1 MQLSTRSARRRAT
14 LTLAVAGVVVA
25 AAFPAFAGAEVEAP
39 VLTVT
44 VSAAGAIS
52 VVDSKGAAVSTL
64 NADSYEFIVHDQSAT
79 ANAHLSGP
87 GVNQLTDVAGTGD
100 ATWNVTLGAG
110 SYQVASD
117 AGAASAVK
125 FTVGSA
131 AAAAPAA
138 STPAT
143 SSSSAAAKTTAAP
156 VKVAA
161 VVTAAA
167 GKACTKAGLTAKAG
181 TVKLA
186 CSKVGKKLV
195 WVAAKK

>member
-25 AAFPAFAGAEVEAP
+25 AAFPAVAGAEVEAP
-39 VLTVT
+39 ILTVT
-44 VSAAGAIS
+44 VSAAGTIS
-52 VVDSKGAAVSTL
+52 IVDSKGGAVSTL
-64 NADSYEFIVHDQSAT
+64 NPDVYEIIVHDQSAT

-100 ATWNVTLGAG
+100 ATWNVTFGAG
-110 SYQVASD
+110 SFQVASD
-117 AGAASAVK
+117 AGSASAVK

-131 AAAAPAA
+131 AAATPAASAPAA
-138 STPAT
+138 A
-143 SSSSAAAKTTAAP
+143 AAAKTSAAP
-156 VKVAA
+156 VKAAA

-167 GKACTKAGLTAKAG
+167 GKACSKAGLTAKAG

-186 CSKVGKKLV
+186 CSKVGKKLL

>member
-1 MQLSTRSARRRAT
+1 MQLSSRSVRRRAT
-14 LTLAVAGVVVA
+14 LTLAVAGVAVA

-39 VLTVT
+39 ILTIT
-44 VSAAGAIS
+44 VSSAGTITL
-52 VVDSKGAAVSTL
+52 VDEKGGAVSTL
-64 NADSYEFIVHDQSAT
+64 NPDSYQFVVRDQSTT

-87 GVNQLTDVAGTGD
+87 GVNQLTDVAGTSD

-110 SYQVASD
+110 SFQVASD
-117 AGAASAVK
+117 AGSASAVK

-138 STPAT
+138 STPA
-143 SSSSAAAKTTAAP
+143 AAAKTSAAP
-156 VKVAA
+156 VTAVAA
-161 VVTAAA
+161 AAAA
-167 GKACTKAGLTAKAG
+167 GKACSKAGLTAKAG

-186 CSKVGKKLV
+186 CTRVGKKLL